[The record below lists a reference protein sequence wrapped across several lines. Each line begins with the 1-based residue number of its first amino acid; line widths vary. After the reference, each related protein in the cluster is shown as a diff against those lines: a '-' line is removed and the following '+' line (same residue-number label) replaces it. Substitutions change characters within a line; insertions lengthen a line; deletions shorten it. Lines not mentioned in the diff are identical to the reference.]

1 MDRGTVRDEK
11 PMSVMSMTGRG
22 VGAAAGRAA
31 CVEVELSSVNRRQL
45 DVSVGLPRMLASFES
60 RVQGLIQQAVSRGR
74 ITGEIRVSWKESG
87 QASAVR
93 VDEGMARAHV
103 EAVRAAAKRLNL
115 PDDLK
120 ASDLLSLPDVVVME
134 RRTSDLEALWPLV
147 EQALVRALSGLQAM
161 RRKEGAALARDLRK
175 RFKTLKTLGRRLA
188 VRAPA
193 VTEAYRTN
201 LLRRIGAVL
210 PERSWAE
217 DERVL
222 KEVALFA
229 DRSDVTEEQVRLDS
243 HLRQAGDLLKTG
255 GVAGRTLDFLVQE
268 MGREINTIGSKAN
281 DADITRL
288 VIAYKA
294 ELERI
299 REQAQNIE

>member
-1 MDRGTVRDEK
+1 MDES
-11 PMSVMSMTGRG
+11 MSVMSMTGRG
-22 VGAAAGRAA
+22 VGAASGRAA
-31 CVEVELSSVNRRQL
+31 SVETELSSVNRRQL
-45 DVSVGLPRMLASFES
+45 DVSVGLPRCLASFES
-60 RVQGLIQQAVSRGR
+60 RVQGIIQQAVSRGR

-87 QASAVR
+87 QATAVR
-93 VDEGMARAHV
+93 VDDGMARAHV

-120 ASDLLSLPDVVVME
+120 ASDLLTLPDVVVME

-147 EQALVRALSGLQAM
+147 ETALKGALSGLQAM

-175 RFKTLKTLGRRLA
+175 RLKTLKALGRRLA
-188 VRAPA
+188 DRAPA
-193 VTEAYRTN
+193 VAEAYRTN
-201 LLRRIGAVL
+201 LFRRIAAVL

-222 KEVALFA
+222 KEIALFA
-229 DRSDVTEEQVRLDS
+229 DRSDITEEQVRLDS
-243 HLRQAGDLLKTG
+243 HLRQAEDLLKTG
-255 GVAGRTLDFLVQE
+255 GVTGRALDFLIQE

-281 DADITRL
+281 DADLTRL

-299 REQAQNIE
+299 REQSQNIE

>member
-1 MDRGTVRDEK
+1 MKK

-60 RVQGLIQQAVSRGR
+60 RVQGMIQRTMSRGR
-74 ITGEIRVSWKESG
+74 ITGEIRVVWTESG

-93 VDEGMARAHV
+93 VDEGVARAHV

-120 ASDLLSLPDVVVME
+120 ASDLLLLPDAVVVE
-134 RRTSDLEALWPLV
+134 RRDSDPGALWSLV
-147 EQALVRALSGLQAM
+147 EQALARALSGLQAM

>member
-1 MDRGTVRDEK
+1 
-11 PMSVMSMTGRG
+11 MSMTGRG

-45 DVSVGLPRMLASFES
+45 DLSVGLPRCLAAFES
-60 RVQGLIQQAVSRGR
+60 RVQGMIQRTMSRGR
-74 ITGEIRVSWKESG
+74 ITGEIRVVWTESG

-93 VDEGMARAHV
+93 VDEGVARAHV

-120 ASDLLSLPDVVVME
+120 ASDLLLLPDAVVVE
-134 RRTSDLEALWPLV
+134 RRDSDPGALWSLV
-147 EQALVRALSGLQAM
+147 EQALARALSGLQAM

-243 HLRQAGDLLKTG
+243 HLRQADDLLKTG